1 MATKKQFNS
10 FEEMLANSDVPV
22 LVDFYA
28 DWCGPCK
35 IMSQVLEQVNAQLQ
49 GRMQVAKI
57 DTEKYPQLATQYQI
71 YALPTLVLFKQ
82 GQPVDKIEGVMQA
95 PDLVRHLET
104 KL

>member
-1 MATKKQFNS
+1 MATKKEFSS
-10 FEEMLANSDVPV
+10 FEDMLVSTDIPV

-49 GRMQVAKI
+49 GRLKVAKI
-57 DTEKYPQLATQYQI
+57 DTEKYPQIATKYQI
-71 YALPTLVLFKQ
+71 YALPTLILFKQ
-82 GQPVDKIEGVMQA
+82 GEPIDKIEGVMQA
-95 PDLVRHLET
+95 PDLVRHLEA